1 MEKMVMVKWITLILE
16 VGERASVWDELT
28 PQPQARPGEDFSV
41 SGLFA
46 YLHHSRDHVSHEAPA
61 TDVKTIRLFFL
72 PLALPLRWPR
82 RHDTWLFLVWRGKIR
97 DCSLQ
102 KRQNGPTTLWL
113 QRLGCPQGGWTGSHE
128 AFPRK
133 MVLKLWLWV

>member
-1 MEKMVMVKWITLILE
+1 MILE

-41 SGLFA
+41 SVLFA

-72 PLALPLRWPR
+72 SLALLLEM
-82 RHDTWLFLVWRGKIR
+82 TK
-97 DCSLQ
+97 
-102 KRQNGPTTLWL
+102 K
-113 QRLGCPQGGWTGSHE
+113 
-128 AFPRK
+128 A
-133 MVLKLWLWV
+133 